1 MKKENAKFVEEK
13 IKEYF
18 NTEEKITLIK
28 NIIISLEE
36 KISLLEDK
44 NRNLKLDFD
53 IDVKSTNV
61 DNTPKSS
68 SDGTSYFERNIIKQI
83 EYNEKMI
90 ENIKE
95 EIEIQENQIFNLE
108 IKNSKM
114 KNIIN
119 IFGENYRNIL
129 YFRYKENMSEVE
141 ISLKLNLS
149 TSQYHRNKKE
159 ILRVIYN
166 ILVIH
171 REIL

>member
-61 DNTPKSS
+61 DNTPTSS

-119 IFGENYRNIL
+119 IFGESYRNIL

-166 ILVIH
+166 MLVIH

>member
-68 SDGTSYFERNIIKQI
+68 SDGTSYFERNIKMQI
-83 EYNEKMI
+83 
-90 ENIKE
+90 
-95 EIEIQENQIFNLE
+95 Q
-108 IKNSKM
+108 
-114 KNIIN
+114 
-119 IFGENYRNIL
+119 
-129 YFRYKENMSEVE
+129 
-141 ISLKLNLS
+141 
-149 TSQYHRNKKE
+149 
-159 ILRVIYN
+159 
-166 ILVIH
+166 
-171 REIL
+171 